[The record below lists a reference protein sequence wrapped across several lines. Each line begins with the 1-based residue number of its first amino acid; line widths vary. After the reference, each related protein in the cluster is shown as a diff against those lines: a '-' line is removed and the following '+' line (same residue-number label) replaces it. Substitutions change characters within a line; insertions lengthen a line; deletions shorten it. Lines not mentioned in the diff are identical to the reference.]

1 GPVIREHL
9 VVRGQVLG
17 VLARHRVGDKARAFS
32 GDDVERLK
40 SFAAQAAIAL
50 ENARLFAENRR
61 QVETLSV
68 LHELSRAVTGELER
82 TALVEAIGREVAR
95 VSGVSEIFVVLKTGA
110 DEATAVALHSPAGRE
125 SIDVDKAQKLALM
138 VMQAARPVKI
148 DAALVGV
155 DRAGDAQ
162 SWLGVPMSGGN
173 ADSGTLLFA
182 RDGAV

>member
-1 GPVIREHL
+1 MNRL
-9 VVRGQVLG
+9 
-17 VLARHRVGDKARAFS
+17 GDKARAFS

-95 VSGVSEIFVVLKTGA
+95 VSGVVDWVEACVGPLAVDSARARLNLAWFVGLDAARRYARCPGVIVDPVWDIVDSCDLGSSDLPGPDA
-110 DEATAVALHSPAGRE
+110 RHGRE
-125 SIDVDKAQKLALM
+125 AFVADAL
-138 VMQAARPVKI
+138 
-148 DAALVGV
+148 
-155 DRAGDAQ
+155 
-162 SWLGVPMSGGN
+162 SELG
-173 ADSGTLLFA
+173 
-182 RDGAV
+182 